1 MIDMEYL
8 ALFFHFM
15 VVELCSIVD
24 DQGPYDSKSVN
35 DIFPYER
42 DVCQSFYLYLFSE
55 VIDSY

>member
-1 MIDMEYL
+1 MESL